1 MCRRRQ
7 NGSGPRVLADSS
19 PNAEQKADAY
29 HRETNCPVE
38 MRFVEHLGE
47 IPRPKRDGSGQ
58 ISFAGYLVDRGLKRG
73 VARFHGRVRHKFVV
87 EQSNSTYLSMALS
100 PYFSGLRYK
109 LVLTAYEFCHPRPGG
124 RAIDARSPHL
134 CRSDEYA
141 RRCAEYRLNL
151 RTCRQLFA
159 IGR

>member
-87 EQSNSTYLSMALS
+87 EQSNSTTEL
-100 PYFSGLRYK
+100 
-109 LVLTAYEFCHPRPGG
+109 LTDLAVGDQAVEPSTRG
-124 RAIDARSPHL
+124 R
-134 CRSDEYA
+134 
-141 RRCAEYRLNL
+141 
-151 RTCRQLFA
+151 RTFVVRMSTQEGA
-159 IGR
+159 QSIG